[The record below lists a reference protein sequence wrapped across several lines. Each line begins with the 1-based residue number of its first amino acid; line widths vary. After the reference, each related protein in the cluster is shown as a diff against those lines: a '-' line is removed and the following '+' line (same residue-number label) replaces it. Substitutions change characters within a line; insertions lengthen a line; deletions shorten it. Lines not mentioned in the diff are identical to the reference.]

1 MSDALVPRMAWRN
14 LWRNPRRTSLTALAF
29 AVGVFLL
36 IFFLGLG
43 DGMHEKMIET
53 GVRLGS
59 GHVVIEPRGARD
71 RVAANLL
78 LAPDASRAVREVL
91 ASPEL
96 AARVKGS
103 APRLLV
109 SGLLSSANNS
119 TGVQVIGMEPQR
131 ERGLSLLPARV
142 VEGSFL
148 AADGATPP
156 VVVGTALAEKLE
168 VDLGSKVVL
177 MAQAGTQIQSQLL
190 RVRGIFAT
198 GLEDVDAHVVTM
210 RLGDLQRML
219 GRPGVISEQA
229 IFLKRAE
236 AAERVRDLVAAGL
249 RRKPVSVLTWREAL
263 PQLDQFIAIDDAGNY
278 IFNGILLVM
287 VTLGVVNTILMAVL
301 ERRREFGLLVA
312 LGMRPRSIALM
323 VTVESALLTALGAG
337 VGLVAGLAAHRYF
350 AVHGLDISTMSS
362 ESLSVAG
369 VAIDTVVYS
378 HLYPGRVPGSILF
391 ISLLGLA
398 AALYPA
404 LRAARTPPTEA
415 MRGL

>member
-1 MSDALVPRMAWRN
+1 MNGALVSRMAWRN
-14 LWRNPRRTSLTALAF
+14 LWRNPRRTFLTALAF

-53 GVRLGS
+53 GVSLGS

-78 LAPDASRAVREVL
+78 LAPEASRAVREVL

-96 AARVKGS
+96 AVRVKGT

-131 ERGLSLLPARV
+131 EKGLSLLPTRL

-148 AADGATPP
+148 TGDGATPP
-156 VVVGTALAEKLE
+156 VVVGDALAEKLE

-177 MAQAGTQIQSQLL
+177 MAQAGTEIQSQLL
-190 RVRGIFAT
+190 RVRGIFST

-219 GRPGVISEQA
+219 GRPGAISEQA
-229 IFLKRAE
+229 VFLKRAE
-236 AAERVRDLVAAGL
+236 AAEHVRDLIATGL
-249 RRKPVSVLTWREAL
+249 RRRPVSVLTWREAL

-323 VTVESALLTALGAG
+323 VTAESALLTALGAG
-337 VGLVAGLAAHRYF
+337 VGLAAGLAAHGYF
-350 AVHGLDISTMSS
+350 AVHGLDISAMSS

-378 HLYPGRVPGSILF
+378 HLYPGRIPWSILF